1 MQFSDLAQNLDAKV
15 VGTDVE
21 FASLSTDSR
30 SVHPGEVFLALKGE
44 RFDGHEHVQA
54 AADAGAC
61 GAVVSERVSAGIP
74 QLLVDDTHVALGQ
87 IARMNRL
94 RSEARVVAL
103 TGSQGKTTVKEM
115 IAAILSS
122 RAPTLATH
130 ANLNN
135 TIGVP
140 LTLLR
145 LSAEHEFAV
154 IEMGANRGGEID
166 FSAGIAAPDVAL
178 ITTASAAHVEGF
190 GSLAG
195 IVKAKGEIL
204 DHIKPGG
211 TAVLNYDDS
220 HVSDWIERVTPE
232 RYVQF
237 SLQEGA
243 RAEYIARDIQRNP
256 NGRVAFTLLTPVGEC
271 EIDMKLLGRHNVMN
285 ATAAAAVALEV
296 GADLENVKA
305 GLAGLEALPGR
316 LNVVTGIAN
325 SLLLDDSYNA
335 SPNSFSAG
343 IDVLAT
349 FPGRRIL
356 ISGDMKEL
364 GDETEYAHKLVG
376 NLAQQAGID
385 ALWSVGEH
393 AGLVVS
399 NFGNNAKA
407 FADQE
412 SLIAYARNQLD
423 ASTVVLIKGSR
434 GAGMDRVVSELQAKE
449 EL

>member
-1 MQFSDLAQNLDAKV
+1 MQFSDLAQNLEAKV
-15 VGTDVE
+15 VGADVE

-61 GAVVSERVSAGIP
+61 GAVVSEQVSAGIP
-74 QLLVDDTHVALGQ
+74 QLVVNDTHMALGQ
-87 IARMNRL
+87 IARINRL
-94 RSEARVVAL
+94 RSQARVVAL

-115 IAAILSS
+115 IAAILGS

-145 LSAEHEFAV
+145 LSAEHDFAV

-166 FSAGIAAPDVAL
+166 FSASITVPDVTL

-204 DHIKPGG
+204 DHLKPGG
-211 TAVLNYDDS
+211 TAVLNHDDS
-220 HVSDWIERVTPE
+220 HVSDWIERVKPE
-232 RYVQF
+232 RFVQF

-243 RAEYIARDIQRNP
+243 RAEYIARDLQSNP

-271 EIDMKLLGRHNVMN
+271 EINMQLLGRHNVMN
-285 ATAAAAVALEV
+285 AAAAAAVALEV

-305 GLAGLEALPGR
+305 GLAGVEAVPGR
-316 LNVVTGIAN
+316 LSAVKGIAN

-335 SPNSFSAG
+335 SPNSFSAA

-349 FPGRRIL
+349 FSGRRIL

-364 GDETEYAHKLVG
+364 GNETESAHELVG
-376 NLAQQAGID
+376 SLAQQAGID

-399 NFGNNAKA
+399 SFGNDARE

-423 ASTVVLIKGSR
+423 ANTAVLIKGSR
-434 GAGMDRVVSELQAKE
+434 GAEMDRVVYELQAKE